1 MDFKAIHPTREGLH
15 ATALRARRV
24 LPVRRNRTP
33 ADEPELAS
41 GSTTRRPGHDGRV
54 DFATIVDYA
63 AERTRRS
70 PLFRRRVV
78 RPPFDL
84 DHPYWAEDEGFDPR
98 AHLRHASLPTPG
110 GRAELDTE
118 IARIHRLPIDGD
130 GPLWEWW
137 YIDGLETVDG
147 VPPGAFAL
155 LFKLHHAAFDG
166 IAAWEVINVSHHTEP
181 GHEDESLSID
191 ELGEAGAPGPREP
204 TRMEMAMARVP
215 ARMVDPARAWP
226 ASAGRAGPCSRSWC
240 AATCGIR
247 RSTPDGH
254 RRPAS
259 TDPSARRAHTARRRS
274 PSANSSASA
283 HSPKARP
290 STTRCSRSSPRLRR
304 YLDANGELPARSLRV
319 GMPISIRA
327 PGDAGEAG
335 NQVLLA
341 VLPLATDVADPAERL
356 AIHERTRAKKDY
368 VKDVPAHLLTQ
379 LMEFVPGP
387 VIEAGVR
394 AFVGSGAA
402 RFVPQAWNLIVTNVP
417 ASRVPIYLAGAQM
430 LEYDACGPLWDG
442 ARLLHVITS
451 YQDVVNISFDVA
463 TEHLPD
469 PDRYQQMLRDSMAE
483 MLAAAPA

>member
-1 MDFKAIHPTREGLH
+1 MQQLSGLDAFFLYGETEHLPMNLSGVGIYDPSTRPD
-15 ATALRARRV
+15 R
-24 LPVRRNRTP
+24 
-33 ADEPELAS
+33 
-41 GSTTRRPGHDGRV
+41 RV
-54 DFATIVDYA
+54 DFGTIVDYA

-84 DHPYWAEDEGFDPR
+84 DHPYWVEDEGFDPR
-98 AHLRHASLPTPG
+98 AHIRQASLPAPG

-166 IAAWEVINVSHHTEP
+166 IAAWEVINVSHDTEP

-191 ELGEAGAPGPREP
+191 ELGEAGAPGPRVP
-204 TRMEMAMARVP
+204 TRMEMAMRAYR
-215 ARMVDPARAWP
+215 RAWSIP
-226 ASAGRAGPCSRSWC
+226 LELARIGWQSRPLLAKLVRSDLRDSPLYAGRAPQTRFNGPVGE
-240 AATCGIR
+240 A
-247 RSTPDGH
+247 
-254 RRPAS
+254 
-259 TDPSARRAHTARRRS
+259 RAHRKTPITLGELKRIRAL
-274 PSANSSASA
+274 AEGATVNDAVLA
-283 HSPKARP
+283 IIAGA
-290 STTRCSRSSPRLRR
+290 LRR
-304 YLDANGELPARSLRV
+304 YLDANGELPRRSLRV

-341 VLPLATDVADPAERL
+341 VLPLATNVADPAERL
-356 AIHERTRAKKDY
+356 AAIHERTRAKKDY
-368 VKDVPAHLLTQ
+368 VKDVPAHLLTR

-451 YQDVVNISFDVA
+451 YQDVINISFDVA

-469 PDRYQQMLRDSMAE
+469 PDRYQQMLRDSMTE